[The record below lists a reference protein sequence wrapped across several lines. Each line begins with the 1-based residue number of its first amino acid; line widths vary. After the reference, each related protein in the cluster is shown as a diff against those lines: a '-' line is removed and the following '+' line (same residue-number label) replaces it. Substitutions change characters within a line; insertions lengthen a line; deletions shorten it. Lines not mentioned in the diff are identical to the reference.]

1 MSVALRVS
9 DAFAIENYNDLKSTI
24 ERWLDRDDLTDK
36 IPHFIFLAEA
46 SFNRILR
53 TPEMETVTTVATTGQ
68 TFPVPTGFL
77 EPRFIYRTGEY
88 GGPLTAMSANELLS
102 MCGEPTDRLPRFFS
116 IIGQQ
121 VYLYPIGA
129 ASLQIHYF
137 QRIPTL
143 TENVPN
149 NWLLDTHPD
158 VYLLGAL
165 VQAEAYIDNPEQVGQ
180 WKAGLD
186 EALGQLIQQS
196 IRKRW
201 GSGPLAPPGVVQVA
215 GGRV

>member
-9 DAFAIENYNDLKSTI
+9 DAYAIENYNDLKSTV

-53 TPEMETVTTVATTGQ
+53 APEMETVTTVATTGQ
-68 TFPVPTGFL
+68 TFVLPTDFL
-77 EPRFIYRTGEY
+77 EPRFLYRNGDCP
-88 GGPLTAMSANELLS
+88 GPLTARSA
-102 MCGEPTDRLPRFFS
+102 TDLMGMTGCTDWPPRFFA
-116 IIGQQ
+116 IIGRQ
-121 VYLYPIGA
+121 VYLFPYAA
-129 ASLQIHYF
+129 ASLQLHYI

-149 NWLLDTHPD
+149 NWLLDAHPD

-186 EALGQLIQQS
+186 EALVQLMEQS
-196 IRKRW
+196 VRKRW
-201 GSGPLAPPGVVQVA
+201 GSGPLAPEGVVQVA